1 MKGLQQLRRY
11 VEPCDYTTNKF
22 RVTQLLRFGTV
33 CGFTK
38 CFNLRRVVFVKT
50 AEEKLCL
57 GLSVRWLE
65 ERKLSMGGE
74 KIVTDDGRSL
84 KQISSFQ

>member
-11 VEPCDYTTNKF
+11 IEPCDYTTNKF
-22 RVTQLLRFGTV
+22 RVTQLLRFGAV

-50 AEEKLCL
+50 AEKNSVQDFQYDGWKNFRWKEK
-57 GLSVRWLE
+57 
-65 ERKLSMGGE
+65 

-84 KQISSFQ
+84 KQISCFQ